1 MNFFPNLQPYV
12 KDSINTTN
20 IELKGTNIPDLL
32 PIGYFPNRKVRGISQ
47 NLISQ
52 NIANSINTN
61 CDATTNPWVCKYT
74 NIAFGNVT
82 NKVVTKGT
90 DIVTSSLTTMETRDN
105 AIVNALK
112 NNGNYKYSSG
122 VKRIDFSFLDN
133 TKNLLCQLPALM
145 IMLNYHKYTTS
156 LIISDYDYTSIT
168 ASDGY
173 DIFVRKAEITD
184 KKTIIPYPV
193 IYLKKESNEN
203 INASDYNQEK
213 FNVCQ
218 TVISRSREYN
228 VKDLL
233 TSGVFYGIS
242 DYFIKLKQIR
252 PVLLIILLISVYLL
266 VQGTLSSADIAFK
279 ISSLVSNR
287 SYPSYTFIFG
297 ILLGIG
303 LPALMSIIL
312 SRRQIL
318 RTNSKLGT
326 YDISDNNYGKKV
338 STDKSQQKSDV
349 SLVAIMLGLAYTFIF
364 IIYYSMRN
372 KNNSPFVKIGISAIF
387 YILLTCIIFLLFY
400 WAPLVSYANDEE
412 EDRAFGMS
420 RPLKVWTKGEDNKDI
435 NEVISN
441 KYIDRY
447 LRRYFAIYAL
457 VALGICV
464 IYLTQ
469 SNTQQKGG
477 FSAFIEGIMASCA
490 IIALPI
496 LWIFNWY
503 MGLKLFIGYPMILM
517 MARYL
522 RYPLYYFLRK
532 MYLENPKLQAE
543 CGKLKEEFT
552 KPESYTAPWDLM
564 GVTLFKYI
572 IKMSCSRGLYSDLF
586 VDYRDG
592 YRDISSNAY
601 VTGHVFR
608 IGMKD
613 KNGPFDYYHHIITF
627 VVTLI
632 IYLFLLFSV
641 IGKQNIL

>member
-1 MNFFPNLQPYV
+1 MNFFPNLKAYID
-12 KDSINTTN
+12 DSVTTTN
-20 IELKGTNIPDLL
+20 VNLKGTNIPDLL
-32 PIGYFPNRKVRGISQ
+32 PVGYFPNKEVRGISKSLVA
-47 NLISQ
+47 N
-52 NIANSINTN
+52 NIESSITTN
-61 CDATTNPWVCKYT
+61 CDATTNNWVCKYT
-74 NIAFGNVT
+74 NIAFGSIT
-82 NKVVTKGT
+82 NKVVTKGA
-90 DIVTSSLTTMETRDN
+90 DIVTSTLTTINDKDT
-105 AIVNALK
+105 AIRNGFK
-112 NNGNYKYSSG
+112 NNERYKYSSG
-122 VKRIDFSFLDN
+122 AKRIDFSFLEN
-133 TKNLLCQLPALM
+133 TSNLLCQLPALM
-145 IMLNYHKYTTS
+145 IMLNYQKYSTS
-156 LIISDYDYTSIT
+156 LTISNYGYTSIT
-168 ASDGY
+168 SSDGY

-184 KKTIIPYPV
+184 NNAVISYPV
-193 IYLKKESNEN
+193 IYLKKESNDN

-218 TVISRSREYN
+218 TVMSRSREYD

-233 TSGVFYGIS
+233 TSGLFYGVS
-242 DYFIKLKQIR
+242 DYFRILKQIR
-252 PVLLIILLISVYLL
+252 PILLLVLLISVYLL
-266 VQGTLSSADIAFK
+266 VQGTLSSSDIAFK

-303 LPALMSIIL
+303 LPAIMSILL

-318 RTNSKLGT
+318 RTNNKLGT
-326 YDISDNNYGKKV
+326 YDITNSNYGEKV
-338 STDKSQQKSDV
+338 NKDNSQQKSDV

-372 KNNSPFVKIGISAIF
+372 KNNSPFVKIGISSIF

-400 WAPLVSYANDEE
+400 WAPIVSFANDEE
-412 EDRAFGMS
+412 DDRAFGMS
-420 RPLKVWTKGEDNKDI
+420 RPLKVWTKGDDNKDI

-457 VALGICV
+457 VALSICI

-469 SNTQQKGG
+469 PNTQQKGLA
-477 FSAFIEGIMASCA
+477 SSFIEGVMASCA

-503 MGLKLFIGYPMILM
+503 LGLKLFIGYPMILM
-517 MARYL
+517 IARYL
-522 RYPLYYFLRK
+522 RYPLYYIMRK
-532 MYLENPKLQAE
+532 IYLSQSKLQTE
-543 CGKLKEEFT
+543 CSKLKEEFT
-552 KPESYTAPWDLM
+552 RPESYTAPWDLM

-572 IKMSCSRGLYSDLF
+572 IKMFCSRSLYSDLF

-608 IGMKD
+608 IAMKD
-613 KNGPFDYYHHIITF
+613 KNGPFDYYHHIVVF
-627 VVTLI
+627 VITLI
-632 IYLFLLFSV
+632 VYFFLLFSV
-641 IGKQNIL
+641 IGKDNLL